1 MKKLIQLALI
11 IVTILLVAAIT
22 EIDNLH
28 QDVSNAGDGWYQTM
42 GALKLALER
51 IDTLEQELANEEL
64 FSKYVRRELAEE
76 QRRIPVCQED
86 ATLIGVG
93 DFTSTPDISGGTW
106 DAYHCYFSADDFLP
120 PR

>member
-1 MKKLIQLALI
+1 MKRWMFILTLI
-11 IVTILLVAAIT
+11 IWLTVFVLEVYRLQ
-22 EIDNLH
+22 

-51 IDTLEQELANEEL
+51 IDTLEQELANETL
-64 FSKYVRRELAEE
+64 FSEYVRQELAWE
-76 QRRIPVCQED
+76 QRRIPICQED

-93 DFTSTPDISGGTW
+93 DFTSTPGIPGGTW
-106 DAYHCYFSADDFLP
+106 DAYSCYFSADDFLS